1 MENLESKVAESA
13 RTNLD
18 AAKGGKA
25 RASSLTPERRSEIA
39 RKAVQTR
46 WLKRKAADLT
56 PEEQVEVV
64 PGLPVAK
71 WMGVLTIGDL
81 ELPVYVLDDGRH
93 VISRTGATGVLTD
106 GKGGGHLENYVGVA
120 ALKNY
125 LPEDLPG
132 QMIEFSIPEVVNKTV
147 RGVSAETFLEI
158 CAAYVKALND
168 PDTRLT
174 DRQKVIALKA
184 GMFATAC
191 AKTGLIALIDEVT
204 GYQYARA
211 EDALQVKLR
220 AFLAE
225 EMRKWERTFPNEL
238 WVEFGRL
245 TGWKGA
251 VTQRPK
257 YWGKIVMEIIYEY
270 LDPDVAKWLKEHAPK
285 PQKGQNYHQ
294 WLSAQFGLKKLIEH
308 IWMVIGIAKTCNS
321 MTELKEKMGQMYGRI
336 PVQYTMYL
344 PGRSDSNQ

>member
-1 MENLESKVAESA
+1 M
-13 RTNLD
+13 
-18 AAKGGKA
+18 
-25 RASSLTPERRSEIA
+25 
-39 RKAVQTR
+39 QTR
-46 WLKRKAADLT
+46 WMRAQAT
-56 PEEQVEVV
+56 PGQSVEIV

-71 WMGVLTIGDL
+71 WLGVLSIIGDL

-93 VISRTGATGVLTD
+93 VISRTGATSVLTD
-106 GKGGGHLENYVGVA
+106 GRGGGHLESYIGVG

-147 RGVSAETFLEI
+147 RGISAETFLDI
-158 CAAYVKALND
+158 CGAYVRALND
-168 PDTRLT
+168 PQTRLT
-174 DRQKVIALKA
+174 DRQKMIAAKA

-220 AFLAE
+220 AFLAD

-238 WVEFGRL
+238 WIEFGRL
-245 TGWKGA
+245 TGWKGT

-270 LDPDVAKWLKEHAPK
+270 LDPDVAKWLKEHAPR

-294 WLSAQFGLKKLIEH
+294 WLSEQFGLKKLIEH
-308 IWMVIGIAKTCNS
+308 IWMVIGIAKTCRS
-321 MTELKEKMGQMYGRI
+321 MQELKAKMAEMYGRV
-336 PVQYTMYL
+336 PVQYTLYL
-344 PGRSDSNQ
+344 PGRLGNH